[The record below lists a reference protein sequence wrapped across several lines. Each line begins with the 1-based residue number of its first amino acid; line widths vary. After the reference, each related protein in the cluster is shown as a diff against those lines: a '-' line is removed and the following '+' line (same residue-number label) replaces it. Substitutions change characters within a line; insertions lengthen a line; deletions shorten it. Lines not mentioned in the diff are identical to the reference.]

1 MPEMSSVILQSMDA
15 KERNTKA
22 DVFSESDGE
31 GTFLEPGSLEKR
43 NQLSIHFAMS
53 NKVSL
58 NDLNITVN
66 YHCLLLRNIG
76 LWLEL

>member
-1 MPEMSSVILQSMDA
+1 MPEMSSVILESMDA

-22 DVFSESDGE
+22 DVFSGAGGDV
-31 GTFLEPGSLEKR
+31 TFLEPGSLEKR
-43 NQLSIHFAMS
+43 NQLRIHFAMS

-66 YHCLLLRNIG
+66 YHCLLLRS

>member
-1 MPEMSSVILQSMDA
+1 MSSVILQSMDA

-22 DVFSESDGE
+22 DVFSEAGGE
-31 GTFLEPGSLEKR
+31 VTFLEPGSLEKR

-66 YHCLLLRNIG
+66 YNCLLLRNIG
-76 LWLEL
+76 LWLQL